1 MGFLSYFCEVL
12 PQSKNKFK
20 TMLERALGR
29 KPTAREYIRFFCGF
43 IKDYFIYGSSIT
55 DFFQLEFYNKKHKEK
70 KAYYTY
76 RFAKKFD
83 YALDS
88 RESLQYFNSKI
99 AEYKEL
105 KKYFKREQLI
115 SDECTFDQF
124 QEFVERHPVFFI
136 KPDQMW
142 SGSGIERIDTSK
154 KDIRILFSDISK
166 KRAVIDEPVQQHHL
180 MEELCPGC
188 VNTIRIITAKVE
200 NEIFI
205 IGTAL
210 RTGDG
215 KSTVDNYHNG
225 GFGAAIDKET
235 GIVID
240 DAINY
245 TNKRFAEHPASHIRF
260 QGFRIPL
267 WSQVLSLVNDASRD
281 YGLHYCG
288 WDVAVR
294 ENDCVLIEVNARP
307 MTRLIQVAGNGGK
320 KAVYRQIYNK
330 WKKKNRSFIRIK

>member
-1 MGFLSYFCEVL
+1 
-12 PQSKNKFK
+12 
-20 TMLERALGR
+20 MLERILGK
-29 KPTAREYIRFFCGF
+29 KPTARECIYYFGDFVKNYI
-43 IKDYFIYGSSIT
+43 IYGSSIT
-55 DFFQLEFYNKKHKEK
+55 DYFQLEFYHKKHEEK
-70 KAYYTY
+70 KKYHTY

-88 RESLQYFNSKI
+88 RESLLHYNSKI
-99 AEYKEL
+99 VEYKEL

-124 QEFVERHPVFFI
+124 RGFVERHPVFFV
-136 KPDQMW
+136 KPDQAW
-142 SGSGIERIDTSK
+142 SGSGIERIDSGK
-154 KDIRILFSDISK
+154 INIRTIYDEISK
-166 KRAVIDEPVQQHHL
+166 KKVVIDEPVKQHHL
-180 MEELCPGC
+180 MEQLCPGS

-215 KSTVDNYHNG
+215 KSIVDNYHNG
-225 GFGAAIDKET
+225 GFGAAIDKDT

-245 TNKRFAEHPASHIRF
+245 TNKRFVEHPVSHIRF

-267 WSQVLSLVNDASRD
+267 WSQVMELVNKAAQE
-281 YGLHYCG
+281 YGLNYCG
-288 WDVAVR
+288 WDVAIR
-294 ENDCVLIEVNARP
+294 EEDCVLIEVNSRP

-320 KAVYRQIYNK
+320 KEIYKQVYKK
-330 WKKKNRSFIRIK
+330 WKKRKVFH